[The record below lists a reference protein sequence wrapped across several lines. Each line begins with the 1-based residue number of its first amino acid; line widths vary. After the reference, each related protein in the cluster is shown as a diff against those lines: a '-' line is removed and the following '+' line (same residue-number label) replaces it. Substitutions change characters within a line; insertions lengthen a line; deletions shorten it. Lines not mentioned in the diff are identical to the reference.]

1 MAGLSFLRVVSNSD
15 LSRQEKEAADKA
27 LADRQNQPLILGI
40 SAYLRECWDAAQ
52 QAKKPIEQKMLK
64 ALRQRNGEYDDD
76 KARDI
81 KAQGGRSEEHT
92 V

>member
-15 LSRQEKEAADKA
+15 LSRQQEKEDSDKA
-27 LADRQNQPLILGI
+27 LAERQSQPLILGL

-64 ALRQRNGEYDDD
+64 ALR
-76 KARDI
+76 
-81 KAQGGRSEEHT
+81 
-92 V
+92 